1 MILAYNNSKNK
12 NIFLVDS
19 EVFPQTLKVLETRA
33 KPLGIEIKLVDWYN
47 LTDLEEFDNAF
58 GLIVQLPNNK
68 GSLRDPSAFL
78 RIASVYKCMKIAI
91 VDPLCQVL
99 MQPVGDMGFDIAVGS
114 MQRFGIPMG
123 FGGPHAAFF
132 AISEKYKRKIPG
144 RIVGQSVDTQGN
156 KALRLALQTREQHIR
171 RDKATSNICTAQAL
185 LANMAGFYAAY
196 HGSEGLKKIAT
207 RVLKYRQTLQKAL
220 KWCGIEVDESEG
232 FDTVRFKSF
241 LALEGFNVRYEDG
254 YTLITLDECTT
265 LEELKQLVDSQLD
278 LTNRFDTIDH
288 VVDTIGDYHWL
299 GIPERK
305 TPWLTQEV
313 FNLYHSETNMMR
325 YINEL
330 VQKDFS
336 LVNGMMP
343 LGSCT
348 MKLNAASEL
357 MPVSWPEFANI
368 HPFAP
373 ASQALGY
380 DIISLTN

>member
-1 MILAYNNSKNK
+1 
-12 NIFLVDS
+12 
-19 EVFPQTLKVLETRA
+19 
-33 KPLGIEIKLVDWYN
+33 
-47 LTDLEEFDNAF
+47 
-58 GLIVQLPNNK
+58 
-68 GSLRDPSAFL
+68 
-78 RIASVYKCMKIAI
+78 
-91 VDPLCQVL
+91 
-99 MQPVGDMGFDIAVGS
+99 MGC
-114 MQRFGIPMG
+114 
-123 FGGPHAAFF
+123 AAFF

-196 HGSEGLKKIAT
+196 HGAEGLKKIAT

-220 KWCGIEVDESEG
+220 RWCGIEVDQSEG

-278 LTNRFDTIDH
+278 LTNKFDTIDH

-313 FNLYHSETNMMR
+313 FNKYHSETNMMR

-330 VQKDFS
+330 VQK
-336 LVNGMMP
+336 
-343 LGSCT
+343 
-348 MKLNAASEL
+348 
-357 MPVSWPEFANI
+357 
-368 HPFAP
+368 
-373 ASQALGY
+373 
-380 DIISLTN
+380 ISH